1 MLKLPDYN
9 GKQKA
14 VVIALAIPLP
24 VIVNSIYFSEQYFS
38 STTFFIVTTVIT
50 FAELCLNFIVCGYLA
65 LLIHKRFSRD
75 DQVIFKLGFMITSF
89 ILISVLMKF
98 FLFKFYEIVPFVNVA
113 LNENRLAW
121 VCLSIAIVNISLTF
135 FMEGVARFQH
145 WKNSIQEG
153 EKLYATYKQSQL
165 NALKS
170 QVNPHFLFNS
180 LNTLSSLI
188 ENDEDKA
195 ETFLNEMSK
204 VYNYILR
211 SDNTKLVPLESEL
224 KFLQSY
230 AYLLYERFGT
240 GLQFKNEIAD
250 TDKGKLIAPLMLQ
263 VITENAFSQNIV
275 SRNTPLVIS
284 LCSKGNMLC
293 ISHNIQRKII
303 SGDMDTEQGLDT
315 MIHKYQ
321 LMGESLTVN
330 DNDEGNRHICIPL
343 IQQEG
348 EIYETS

>member
-1 MLKLPDYN
+1 MFKEKSAIPS
-9 GKQKA
+9 
-14 VVIALAIPLP
+14 LAIPLAL
-24 VIVNSIYFSEQYFS
+24 VINAIYFAQQYFS
-38 STTFFIVTTVIT
+38 NPGFFFLTTAIT
-50 FAELCLNFIVCGYLA
+50 FGELYLNIFTCGYLA
-65 LLIHKRFSRD
+65 ILVHQRFSRE
-75 DQVIFKLGFMITSF
+75 DQVVSKLGFMLATF
-89 ILISVLMKF
+89 ILVSVLMKF
-98 FLFKFYEIVPFVNVA
+98 FLFKLYEVVPFVKFP

-121 VCLSIAIVNISLTF
+121 VCLSIAIVTISVTF
-135 FMEGVARFQH
+135 FMEGVYRFRR

-153 EKLYATYKQSQL
+153 ENLYAAYKQSQL

-188 ENDEDKA
+188 ENDESKA
-195 ETFLNEMSK
+195 ETFLNEMTR

-230 AYLLYERFGT
+230 AYLLYERFGS
-240 GLQFKNEIAD
+240 GLQFNNSIAES
-250 TDKGKLIAPLMLQ
+250 DKQKLISPLMLQ

-275 SRNTPLVIS
+275 SKNSPLVIS
-284 LCSKGNMLC
+284 IRSMDKDALC

-303 SGDMDTEQGLDT
+303 SGDVDTEQGLDT

-321 LMGESLTVN
+321 LMGELITVN
-330 DNDEGNRHICIPL
+330 DSKDGNRQIYIPL
-343 IQQEG
+343 IVKKEM
-348 EIYETS
+348 EKHEAS

>member
-9 GKQKA
+9 AKLRTVA
-14 VVIALAIPLP
+14 LSLAIPLTF
-24 VIVNSIYFSEQYFS
+24 VLNSIYFSGQYFS
-38 STTFFIVTTVIT
+38 SASFFTLTTVIT
-50 FAELCLNFIVCGYLA
+50 LAELCLNFMLCGYLA
-65 LLIHKRFSRD
+65 ALLQTRFSRE
-75 DQVIFKLGFMITSF
+75 DQLILKLGFMITNF
-89 ILISVLMKF
+89 VLVSVLMKF
-98 FLFKFYEIVPFVNVA
+98 FLFKLYEIVPFVNA
-113 LNENRLAW
+113 PLNENRLAW

-135 FMEGVARFQH
+135 FIEGVARFQH

-153 EKLYATYKQSQL
+153 EKLYATYRQSQL

-170 QVNPHFLFNS
+170 QINPHFLFNS

-188 ENDEDKA
+188 EDNEDKA

-230 AYLLYERFGT
+230 SYLLYERFGN
-240 GLQFKNEIAD
+240 GLQFRQEISD
-250 TDKGKLIAPLMLQ
+250 NDKQKLIAPLMLQ

-275 SRNTPLVIS
+275 SRNTPLVITIS
-284 LCSKGNMLC
+284 SHGKNMLC
-293 ISHNIQRKII
+293 ISHNLQPKVI
-303 SGDMDTEQGLDT
+303 SGGADNEQGLDT

-321 LMGESLTVN
+321 LMGELLTVN
-330 DNDEGNRHICIPL
+330 DNEAGARHICIPL
-343 IQQEG
+343 IEKQGG
-348 EIYETS
+348 EA